1 MNNTVISVKVDKN
14 VKKSAQEVA
23 KSAGLNLST
32 IINSYLRQIIATRHI
47 DIYSPEQMSPNLE
60 KLISKL
66 ETDLK
71 KGNISSKYSNI
82 DDFIADLKN

>member
-71 KGNISSKYSNI
+71 KGNISSKYSNV